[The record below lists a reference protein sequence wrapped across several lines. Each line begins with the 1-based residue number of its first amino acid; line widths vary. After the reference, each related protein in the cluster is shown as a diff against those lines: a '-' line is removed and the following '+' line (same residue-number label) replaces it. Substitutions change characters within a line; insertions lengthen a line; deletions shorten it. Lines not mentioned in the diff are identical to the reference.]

1 MERKGFTPAAVRC
14 TVKKLKDRGL
24 LDDEKLAAGLAD
36 QFQRRGFGPR
46 GVRVKLQQ
54 RGFRGR
60 EIEISI
66 GGNVD
71 HKDADIARRLIEHRF
86 SGMDLND
93 SKTRA
98 RAYRLL
104 LRRGYSAAVAS
115 GAVNER
121 EFL

>member
-1 MERKGFTPAAVRC
+1 MLF
-14 TVKKLKDRGL
+14 TVKKLKDRGS

-46 GVRVKLQQ
+46 GVRAKLQQ
-54 RGFRGR
+54 RGFREK
-60 EIEISI
+60 EIEIAI

-71 HKDADIARRLIEHRF
+71 DQDASIARRLIEHRF

-93 SKTRA
+93 AKTRM

-104 LRRGYSAAVAS
+104 LQRGYSAAIAS
-115 GAVNER
+115 DAVNER

>member
-1 MERKGFTPAAVRC
+1 MLF
-14 TVKKLKDRGL
+14 TVKKLKDRGS

-46 GVRVKLQQ
+46 GVRAKLQQ
-54 RGFRGR
+54 RGFREK
-60 EIEISI
+60 EIEIAI

-71 HKDADIARRLIEHRF
+71 DQDASIARRLIEHRF

-93 SKTRA
+93 AKTRM

-104 LRRGYSAAVAS
+104 LQRGYSAAIAS
-115 GAVNER
+115 DAVNER
-121 EFL
+121 EIL